1 MTKETMIRN
10 YRKFSAADSYILGF
24 IYKHEVY
31 MIEVKEI
38 MPRYMRVE
46 HESSKKGGCAKLQ
59 LRLPQNYQKQL
70 IRKGAICLG
79 NEEILNGEYNKGVE
93 FERLI
98 SELNGQTF
106 RGKDNVPF
114 YVEGDLEIDGRQV
127 QIKFNGA
134 QIVVERT
141 LEKLKKGAISKNKYN
156 EPKPKKM
163 RLIDMIAEW

>member
-1 MTKETMIRN
+1 MTKQTMIRN
-10 YRKFSAADSYILGF
+10 YRKYSAADSYILGF

-31 MIEVKEI
+31 AVEVAEI

-70 IRKGAICLG
+70 IKKGAVVIG
-79 NEEILNGEYNKGVE
+79 SEDILQGEYNKGVQ
-93 FERLI
+93 FEKVI
-98 SELNGQTF
+98 SEMNGQEF
-106 RGKDNVPF
+106 RGKDNIPF
-114 YVEGDLEIDGRQV
+114 YEAGDLEINGKQV

-141 LEKLKKGAISKNKYN
+141 LKKLQKKQKTA
-156 EPKPKKM
+156 
-163 RLIDMIAEW
+163 

>member
-46 HESSKKGGCAKLQ
+46 HESSRKGGCAKLQ

-70 IRKGAICLG
+70 MRKGAICLG
-79 NEEILNGEYNKGVE
+79 SEDILNGEYNKGVE
-93 FERLI
+93 FERLV

-114 YVEGDLEIDGRQV
+114 YVEGDLEIEGRQV

-141 LEKLKKGAISKNKYN
+141 LKKLQ
-156 EPKPKKM
+156 KM
-163 RLIDMIAEW
+163 QKIA

>member
-1 MTKETMIRN
+1 MTKETMIKN

-70 IRKGAICLG
+70 MRKGAICLG
-79 NEEILNGEYNKGVE
+79 SEEILNGEYNKGVE
-93 FERLI
+93 FERLV
-98 SELNGQTF
+98 SEMNGQTF

-114 YVEGDLEIDGRQV
+114 YVEGDLEIDGKQV

-141 LEKLKKGAISKNKYN
+141 LKKLQ
-156 EPKPKKM
+156 KM
-163 RLIDMIAEW
+163 QKTA

>member
-1 MTKETMIRN
+1 MTKQTMINN

-31 MIEVKEI
+31 MIEVPEI

-46 HESSKKGGCAKLQ
+46 HESSKKSGSAKLQ
-59 LRLPQNYQKQL
+59 LRLPKRYQEQL
-70 IRKGAICLG
+70 IRKGAVAIGSEDVLKG
-79 NEEILNGEYNKGVE
+79 QYNKGVE
-93 FERLI
+93 FERVI
-98 SELNGQTF
+98 NEINGIEF

-114 YVEGDLEIDGRQV
+114 YKQGDINLDGKEI

-141 LEKLKKGAISKNKYN
+141 LKRLQ
-156 EPKPKKM
+156 KM
-163 RLIDMIAEW
+163 QKIA

>member
-24 IYKHEVY
+24 VYKHEVY

-70 IRKGAICLG
+70 IRKGAVCLG
-79 NEEILNGEYNKGVE
+79 SEEMLNDEYNKGVE
-93 FERLI
+93 FERI
-98 SELNGQTF
+98 VSELNGQTF

-141 LEKLKKGAISKNKYN
+141 LNKLKKMQKTA
-156 EPKPKKM
+156 
-163 RLIDMIAEW
+163 

>member
-1 MTKETMIRN
+1 MIRN

-46 HESSKKGGCAKLQ
+46 HESTKKGGCAKLQ

-70 IRKGAICLG
+70 IKKGAICLG

-98 SELNGQTF
+98 SEMNGQSF
-106 RGKDNVPF
+106 RGKDNIPF
-114 YVEGDLEIDGRQV
+114 YIEGDLEIDGRQI

-141 LEKLKKGAISKNKYN
+141 LKKLQ
-156 EPKPKKM
+156 KM
-163 RLIDMIAEW
+163 QKTA